1 MAWTF
6 NNVRIFVQD
15 ITGEGSQIIPRLQP
29 VSGGTVLQFFG
40 YENQVVS
47 VRGMIVG
54 NTDRDAL
61 RALKK
66 TATAYTLV
74 SPEGSLG
81 TYYVKKVADKRLPI
95 ICQTFRPDLP
105 EESPVYDVDL
115 ELYPTADI

>member
-6 NNVRIFVQD
+6 NNIRIFVQD

-29 VSGGTVLQFFG
+29 IDGGTVLQFFG
-40 YENQVVS
+40 YENEVVT
-47 VRGMIVG
+47 VTGMIVG

-66 TATAYTLV
+66 STSSYTLN

-81 TYYVKKVADKRLPI
+81 TYYVKKVSNKRLPI

-105 EESPVYDVDL
+105 EESPVYDVTL
-115 ELYPTADI
+115 ELFPTADI

>member
-6 NNVRIFVQD
+6 NSVRIYVQD

-29 VSGGTVLQFFG
+29 ISGGTVLQFFG
-40 YENQVVS
+40 YENQVIN

-66 TATAYTLV
+66 TSSTYTLV

-81 TYYVKKVADKRLPI
+81 TYYVRKVSDKRLPVV
-95 ICQTFRPDLP
+95 CQTMRNDLP
-105 EESPVYDVDL
+105 DDSPVYDFEL